1 MTQDSGLKT
10 HKNIQNV
17 LILGSGVMGSQIAA
31 HCVNAGLK
39 VKLLDL
45 KSDDPERPN
54 KTTVENIEKLKKMN
68 PAPLA
73 DPNWAERIT
82 PGNFEDHLQWAA
94 DADWI
99 CEVIVER
106 MDIKKGLMA
115 KLEKVRK
122 AGTIVSSNTS
132 GLPISEISED
142 VSDEFKAHF
151 LGTHFFNPPR
161 YMKLLEIV
169 PTKSTDDAVTEYM
182 TNFCEKILGK
192 GTVICKDTP
201 NFIANRIGVFSM
213 ASMMPWFFDGNF
225 RAEEIDFLTGT
236 LTGYSKAAT
245 FRTADMAGLDVLN
258 HVAENLYPA
267 VPDDERR
274 DVFTLHRKFKMM
286 VENGA
291 HGNKKGHGFYK
302 KVKGEKGIEYH
313 VVDPDTLVYE
323 PQQDV
328 SFEWA
333 DKAKKE
339 FKISGERLKFL
350 VNQEDKAGKFLW
362 EIHCDLLLYS
372 ANRIPEITD
381 SVEAIDRAMQWGFN
395 WELGPFQRWDAIGV
409 EESVKRMEEEG
420 RTVPDSVKKML
431 KSGRSSFYKDE
442 GTVYNLVTGKSDELT
457 PPAKG
462 AITASSLKRNSKEV
476 WGNKNAGLYD
486 MGDGIA
492 LFEFRTKQ
500 QTLGFELVKSVDAAA
515 EIIKEQFDAMVIG
528 HDHENFSYGAN
539 LGEAGHALQSGD
551 FGMIKKAVENFQ
563 RVAVG
568 LRYQP
573 FPVIGAVSGRCFGG
587 GVEFMMHC
595 DKVVAHHEL
604 YCGLVELGVGLI
616 PAGGGTKELLL
627 RAMKRVKEEEDA
639 DPLPYLKD
647 AFKTIGMAKVSDSA
661 QKAKQLGYLRDTD
674 MIVMQRDLL
683 LATAKQQARAMADAG
698 YRPPTEPKIKL
709 LGQTGKSVL
718 DVTVYIMSEAK
729 WASPYDKVLAGKV
742 AEIMTGGD
750 LSEAQEVPESYI
762 LKLEREAILECFK
775 DERTHKRMEH
785 MLKTGKPLRN

>member
-10 HKNIQNV
+10 KKIQNV

-31 HCVNAGLK
+31 HCVNAGLN

-45 KSDDPERPN
+45 KSDDSGRPN
-54 KTTVENIEKLKKMN
+54 KTVEENIRKLTKMN

-73 DPNWAERIT
+73 DPDWADRIV
-82 PGNFEDHLQWAA
+82 PGNFEDNLEWAA
-94 DADWI
+94 NADWI

-106 MDIKKGLMA
+106 MDIKKKMMG
-115 KLEKVRK
+115 KLEKVRNP
-122 AGTIVSSNTS
+122 GTIVSSNTS

-142 VSDEFKAHF
+142 VSNEFKSHF

-161 YMKLLEIV
+161 YMKLLEII
-169 PTKSTDDAVTEYM
+169 PTESTDDAITEYM
-182 TNFCEKILGK
+182 AGFCEKILGK

-213 ASMMPWFFDGNF
+213 ASIMPWFFNGEF

-274 DVFTLHRKFKMM
+274 ELFKVPEGFKEM
-286 VENGA
+286 VEKGA

-302 KVKGEKGIEYH
+302 KVKGEKGNEYH
-313 VVDPDTLVYE
+313 VIDPETFDYE

-328 SFEWA
+328 EFESA

-339 FKISGERLKFL
+339 YKTSGERLKFL
-350 VNQEDKAGKFLW
+350 INQDDKAGKFLW
-362 EIHCDLLLYS
+362 EIHCDLLLYA

-409 EESVKRMEEEG
+409 EESIKRMEDEG
-420 RTVPDSVKKML
+420 RDVPQSVKHML
-431 KSGRSSFYKDE
+431 ESGRKSFYKDD
-442 GTVYNLVTGKSDELT
+442 GTVYNLATGKAEDLT

-462 AITASSLKRNSKEV
+462 AVTAKSLKRNGREV
-476 WGNKNAGLYD
+476 WGNKSAGLYD
-486 MGDGIA
+486 MGNGIA

-500 QTLGFELVKSVDAAA
+500 QTLGFELVQSVDNVAG
-515 EIIKEQFDAMVIG
+515 IVKQQFDAMVIG
-528 HDHENFSYGAN
+528 HDNENFSYGAN
-539 LGEAGHALQSGD
+539 LAEAGQALKSGD
-551 FGMIKKAVENFQ
+551 FGRVREAVENFQ

-568 LRYQP
+568 LRYLP

-595 DKVVAHHEL
+595 DKVVAHHEF

-627 RAMKRVKEEEDA
+627 RALRKVNEDEDA

-647 AFKTIGMAKVSDSA
+647 AFKTIGLAKVSDSA
-661 QKAKQLGYLRDTD
+661 EKAKKLGYLRDTD
-674 MIVMQRDLL
+674 MIVMNRDLV
-683 LATAKQQARAMADAG
+683 LAVAKQQARAMADAG
-698 YRPPTEPKIKL
+698 YRPPAEPKIKL
-709 LGQTGKSVL
+709 MGQTGKSVL
-718 DVTVYIMSEAK
+718 DVTLYIMTEAK

-750 LSEAQEVPESYI
+750 ISEPQEVPESYI
-762 LKLEREAILECFK
+762 LKLERDAILECFQ

>member
-1 MTQDSGLKT
+1 MPSK
-10 HKNIQNV
+10 KFNIQNV

-45 KSDDPERPN
+45 KSDDPKRPN
-54 KTTVENIEKLKKMN
+54 KTAEESIQKLLKMN
-68 PAPLA
+68 PAPLG
-73 DPNWAERIT
+73 DPAWAERIT
-82 PGNFEDHLQWAA
+82 PGNFEDHLEWIA
-94 DADWI
+94 DADWV

-106 MDIKKGLMA
+106 MDIKKKMMA
-115 KLEKVRK
+115 RLEKVRK
-122 AGTIVSSNTS
+122 PGTIVSSNTS
-132 GLPISEISED
+132 GLPISDISED
-142 VSDEFKAHF
+142 VGDEFEPHF

-161 YMKLLEIV
+161 YMKLLEIIH
-169 PTKSTDDAVTEYM
+169 TKSTDDEVTEYM
-182 TNFCEKILGK
+182 TGFCEKILGK
-192 GTVICKDTP
+192 GTVLCKDTP

-213 ASMMPWFFDGNF
+213 AAMMPWFFDGKF

-245 FRTADMAGLDVLN
+245 FRTADMAGLDVIN
-258 HVAENLYPA
+258 HVSENLYPA
-267 VPDDERR
+267 IPDDERR
-274 DVFTLHRKFKMM
+274 EVFKLPEAFKKM
-286 VENGA
+286 VEKGA

-302 KVKGEKGIEYH
+302 KVKGEKGNEYH
-313 VVDPDTLVYE
+313 VVDPETLEYE
-323 PQQDV
+323 PQQDPE
-328 SFEWA
+328 FESVN
-333 DKAKKE
+333 KAKKE
-339 FKISGERLKFL
+339 FKTPGERLKFL
-350 VNQEDKAGKFLW
+350 VNRDDKAGTFLW

-372 ANRIPEITD
+372 ANRIPEITE

-409 EESVKRMEEEG
+409 EESVKRMEKEG
-420 RTVPDSVKKML
+420 RTVPDSIKKML
-431 KSGRSSFYKDE
+431 KSGRSSFYKDD
-442 GTVYNLVTGKSDELT
+442 GTVYNLATGKADKLT
-457 PPAKG
+457 PPARG
-462 AITASSLKRNSKEV
+462 AITAAALKRNGKEV
-476 WGNKNAGLYD
+476 WGNKSAGLYD
-486 MGDGIA
+486 MGDGVA

-500 QTLGFELVKSVDAAA
+500 QTLGFELVKSVDKAA
-515 EIIKEQFDAMVIG
+515 EIVKEQFDAMVIG

-539 LGEAGHALQSGD
+539 LGEAGHALQNGD
-551 FGMIKKAVENFQ
+551 FEMIKDAVESFQ

-595 DKVVAHHEL
+595 DKVVAHHEF

-627 RAMKRVKEEEDA
+627 RAMEKVKEEEDA

-647 AFKTIGMAKVSDSA
+647 AFKTIGMAKVSDGA
-661 QKAKQLGYLRDTD
+661 PKAKKLGYLRDTD
-674 MIVMQRDLL
+674 MIVMHRDLL
-683 LATAKQQARAMADAG
+683 LATAKQQARTMADAG
-698 YRPPTEPKIKL
+698 YRPPAEPKIKL

-718 DVTVYIMSEAK
+718 DVTVYIMTEAK

-750 LSEAQEVPESYI
+750 LSEDQEVPESYV

>member
-10 HKNIQNV
+10 KKIQKV

-45 KSDDPERPN
+45 KSDDPKRPN
-54 KTTVENIEKLKKMN
+54 KTVEESIQKLTKMN
-68 PAPLA
+68 PAPLG
-73 DPNWAERIT
+73 DPDWAERIS
-82 PGNFEDHLQWAA
+82 PGNFEDNLEWIA
-94 DADWI
+94 DTDWV

-106 MDIKKGLMA
+106 MDIKKEMMA
-115 KLEKVRK
+115 KIEKVRK
-122 AGTIVSSNTS
+122 PGTIVSSNTS
-132 GLPISEISED
+132 GLPISQISED
-142 VSDEFKAHF
+142 VSDELKAHF

-161 YMKLLEIV
+161 YMKLLEII
-169 PTKSTDDAVTEYM
+169 PTESTDDSVTEYM
-182 TNFCEKILGK
+182 TRFCEKILGK
-192 GTVICKDTP
+192 GVVLCKDTP

-213 ASMMPWFFDGNF
+213 ASMMPWFFEGKF

-258 HVAENLYPA
+258 HVAKNLYPA

-274 DVFTLHRKFKMM
+274 EIFKVPEGFKKM
-286 VENGA
+286 VEKGA

-302 KVKGEKGIEYH
+302 KVKGEKGNEYQ
-313 VVDPDTLVYE
+313 VVDPDSLEYE
-323 PQQDV
+323 PQQETELE
-328 SFEWA
+328 SA
-333 DKAKKE
+333 AKAKKE
-339 FKISGERLKFL
+339 FKTSGERLKYL
-350 VNQEDKAGKFLW
+350 VNQDDKAGKFLW

-420 RTVPDSVKKML
+420 REVPDSVKQML
-431 KSGRSSFYKDE
+431 KSGRKSFYKDD
-442 GTVYNLVTGKSDELT
+442 GTVYNLATGNAESLT

-462 AITASSLKRNSKEV
+462 AVTVAALKHDGKEV
-476 WGNKNAGLYD
+476 WGNKSAGLYD
-486 MGDGIA
+486 MGDGVA
-492 LFEFRTKQ
+492 LFEFRTKN
-500 QTLGFELVKSVDAAA
+500 QTLGFELVKSVDKAA
-515 EIIKEQFDAMVIG
+515 EIVKEQFDAMVIG
-528 HDHENFSYGAN
+528 HDNENFSYGAN

-551 FGMIKKAVENFQ
+551 FGMINEAVENFQ

-587 GVEFMMHC
+587 GVEFMIHC

-627 RAMKRVKEEEDA
+627 RAMEKVKEEEDA

-647 AFKTIGMAKVSDSA
+647 AFKTIGMAKVSDGA
-661 QKAKQLGYLRDTD
+661 PKAKKLGYLRETD
-674 MIVMQRDLL
+674 MIVMHRDLL
-683 LATAKQQARAMADAG
+683 LATAKQQARAMVYAG
-698 YRPPTEPKIKL
+698 YRPPAEPKIKL

-718 DVTVYIMSEAK
+718 DVTVYIMTEAK

-742 AEIMTGGD
+742 ANIMTGGD
-750 LSEAQEVPESYI
+750 LSEAQEVPESYV
-762 LKLEREAILECFK
+762 LKLECEAILECFQ

>member
-1 MTQDSGLKT
+1 MPTK
-10 HKNIQNV
+10 KFNIQNV

-31 HCVNAGLK
+31 HCINAGLK

-45 KSDDPERPN
+45 KSDDPKRPN
-54 KTTVENIEKLKKMN
+54 KTAEESIQKLTKMN

-73 DPNWAERIT
+73 DPEWAERIT
-82 PGNFEDHLQWAA
+82 PGNFEDHLEWVK
-94 DADWI
+94 DTDWV

-106 MDIKKGLMA
+106 MDTKKDMMA
-115 KLEKVRK
+115 KLEKVRRP
-122 AGTIVSSNTS
+122 GTIVSSNTS
-132 GLPISEISED
+132 GLPISQISED
-142 VSDEFKAHF
+142 VPDEFKAHF

-161 YMKLLEIV
+161 YMKLLEII
-169 PTKSTDDAVTEYM
+169 PTESTDDSVVEYM
-182 TNFCEKILGK
+182 SRFCEKILGK
-192 GTVICKDTP
+192 GVVLCKDTP

-213 ASMMPWFFDGNF
+213 ASMMPWFFDGKF

-236 LTGYSKAAT
+236 LSGYSKAAT

-274 DVFTLHRKFKMM
+274 EAFKLPDEFKKM
-286 VENGA
+286 VEKGA
-291 HGNKKGHGFYK
+291 HGNKKGYGFYK
-302 KVKGEKGIEYH
+302 KVKGDKGNEYH
-313 VVDPDTLVYE
+313 VVDPKTLDYE
-323 PQQDV
+323 PQKDV
-328 SFEWA
+328 TFESA
-333 DKAKKE
+333 GKAKKE
-339 FKISGERLKFL
+339 HKTSGERLKFL
-350 VNQEDKAGKFLW
+350 VNQGDKAGKFLW

-372 ANRIPEITD
+372 ANRIPEITE

-395 WELGPFQRWDAIGV
+395 WELGPFQRWDAIGF
-409 EESVKRMEEEG
+409 EESVKRMEKEG
-420 RTVPDSVKKML
+420 RSVPDSVKQML
-431 KSGRSSFYKDE
+431 KSGRKSFYKDD
-442 GTVYNLVTGKSDELT
+442 GSVYNLATGKVDQLT

-462 AITASSLKRNSKEV
+462 AVTAASLKRDNREV
-476 WGNKNAGLYD
+476 WGNKSAGLYD
-486 MGDGIA
+486 MGDGVA

-500 QTLGFELVKSVDAAA
+500 QTLGFELVTSVDKAA
-515 EIIKEQFDAMVIG
+515 EIVKEEFDALVIG

-539 LGEAGHALQSGD
+539 LGEAGQALQSGD
-551 FGMIKKAVENFQ
+551 FGKIKEAVENFQ
-563 RVAVG
+563 RIAVG

-627 RAMKRVKEEEDA
+627 RAMSKVKEDEDS
-639 DPLPYLKD
+639 DPLPYLKG
-647 AFKTIGMAKVSDSA
+647 AFKTIGMAKVSDGA
-661 QKAKQLGYLRDTD
+661 QKAKKLGHLRDTD
-674 MIVMQRDLL
+674 MIVMHRDLL
-683 LATAKQQARAMADAG
+683 LATAKQQGRAMADAG
-698 YRPPTEPKIKL
+698 YRPPAEPKIKL

-718 DVTVYIMSEAK
+718 DVTVYIMTEAR
-729 WASPYDKVLAGKV
+729 WASPYDKVLADKV

-750 LSEAQEVPESYI
+750 LSEAQKVPESYV

>member
-1 MTQDSGLKT
+1 MTKESRKQTNK
-10 HKNIQNV
+10 IQNV
-17 LILGSGVMGSQIAA
+17 VILGSGVMGSQIAA

-45 KSDDPERPN
+45 KSDDPNRPN
-54 KTTVENIEKLKKMN
+54 KTAEENIQKLTKMN

-73 DPNWAERIT
+73 MPEWSERIS
-82 PGNFEDHLQWAA
+82 PGNFEDHLEWVEE
-94 DADWI
+94 ADWV

-106 MDIKKGLMA
+106 MDIKKEMMA
-115 KLEKVRK
+115 KLEKVRTP
-122 AGTIVSSNTS
+122 GTIVSSNTS

-142 VSDEFKAHF
+142 VSDEFKEHF

-161 YMKLLEIV
+161 YMKLLEII
-169 PTKSTDDAVTEYM
+169 PTESTDDEVVEYM

-192 GTVICKDTP
+192 GTVLCKDTP

-213 ASMMPWFFDGNF
+213 ASIMPWFFNGKF

-274 DVFTLHRKFKMM
+274 EIFKVPDGFKKM
-286 VENGA
+286 VDEGA

-302 KVKGEKGIEYH
+302 KVKGDKGKEYH
-313 VVDPDTLVYE
+313 VVDPDTLDYE

-328 SFEWA
+328 SFKSA
-333 DKAKKE
+333 NKAKKE
-339 FKISGERLKFL
+339 FKTSGERLKYL
-350 VNQEDKAGKFLW
+350 VNRDDEVGEFLW
-362 EIHCDLLLYS
+362 EIHCDLLLYA
-372 ANRIPEITD
+372 ANRIPEITE

-409 EESVKRMEEEG
+409 KESVERMEEEG
-420 RTVPDSVKKML
+420 RTVPDSVKQML
-431 KSGRSSFYKDE
+431 EDGRDSFYKKD
-442 GTVYNLVTGKSDELT
+442 GTVYNLATEEVEKLS

-462 AITASSLKRNSKEV
+462 ALTVSTLKKKANEV
-476 WGNKNAGLYD
+476 WGNKSAGLYD
-486 MGDGIA
+486 MGDGVA

-500 QTLGFELVKSVDAAA
+500 QTLGFELVKSVEYAC
-515 EIIKEQFDAMVIG
+515 EIVEEQFDALVIG
-528 HDHENFSYGAN
+528 HDKENFSYGAN
-539 LGEAGHALQSGD
+539 LGEAGEALKKGD
-551 FGMIKKAVENFQ
+551 FDQITEAVENFQ

-573 FPVIGAVSGRCFGG
+573 FPIVGAVAGRCFGG

-595 DKVVAHHEL
+595 DRVVAHHEL

-627 RAMKRVKEEEDA
+627 RAMNKVQESEDA

-647 AFKTIGMAKVSDSA
+647 AFKTIGLAKVSDSA
-661 QKAKQLGYLRDTD
+661 QKAKELGYLRDSD
-674 MIVMQRDLL
+674 RIVMHRDLL
-683 LATAKQQARAMADAG
+683 LSAAKQEAKSMAQSG
-698 YRPPTEPKIKL
+698 YRPPAEPKIKL

-718 DVTVYIMSEAK
+718 DVTLYIMAEAK

-742 AEIMTGGD
+742 ADIMTAGD
-750 LSEAQEVPESYI
+750 ISEAQEVPESYV

>member
-1 MTQDSGLKT
+1 MPANKF
-10 HKNIQNV
+10 NIQNV

-45 KSDDPERPN
+45 KSDDPKRPN
-54 KTTVENIEKLKKMN
+54 ITAEESIQKLIKMN
-68 PAPLA
+68 PAPLG
-73 DPNWAERIT
+73 DPAWAERIT
-82 PGNFEDHLQWAA
+82 PGNFEDHLEWAT

-106 MDIKKGLMA
+106 MDIKKKMMA
-115 KLEKVRK
+115 RLEKVRK
-122 AGTIVSSNTS
+122 PGTIVSSNTS
-132 GLPISEISED
+132 GLPISDISED
-142 VSDEFKAHF
+142 VSDEFKSHF

-161 YMKLLEIV
+161 YMKLLEII
-169 PTKSTDDAVTEYM
+169 PTKSTDDEVTEYM
-182 TNFCEKILGK
+182 TGFCEKILGK
-192 GTVICKDTP
+192 GTVLCKDTP

-213 ASMMPWFFDGNF
+213 AAMMPWFFDGKY
-225 RAEEIDFLTGT
+225 RGEEIDFLTGT

-245 FRTADMAGLDVLN
+245 FRTADMAGLDVIN
-258 HVAENLYPA
+258 HVSENLYPA
-267 VPDDERR
+267 IPDDERR
-274 DVFTLHRKFKMM
+274 EVFKLPEAFKKM
-286 VENGA
+286 VEIGA

-302 KVKGEKGIEYH
+302 KVKGEKGNEYH
-313 VVDPDTLVYE
+313 VVDPETLEYE
-323 PQQDV
+323 PQQDPE
-328 SFEWA
+328 FESVN
-333 DKAKKE
+333 KAKKE
-339 FKISGERLKFL
+339 FKTPGERLKFL
-350 VNQEDKAGKFLW
+350 VNRDDKAGTFLW

-372 ANRIPEITD
+372 ANRIPEITE

-409 EESVKRMEEEG
+409 EESVKRMEKEG

-431 KSGRSSFYKDE
+431 KSGRSSFYKDD
-442 GTVYNLVTGKSDELT
+442 GTVYNLATGKADKLT
-457 PPAKG
+457 PPARG
-462 AITASSLKRNSKEV
+462 AITAAALKRNGKEV
-476 WGNKNAGLYD
+476 WGNKSAGLYD
-486 MGDGIA
+486 MGDGVA

-500 QTLGFELVKSVDAAA
+500 QTLGFELVKSVDKAA
-515 EIIKEQFDAMVIG
+515 EIVKEQFDAMVIG

-539 LGEAGHALQSGD
+539 LGEAGHALQNGD
-551 FGMIKKAVENFQ
+551 FEMIKDAVESFQ

-595 DKVVAHHEL
+595 DKVVAHHEF

-627 RAMKRVKEEEDA
+627 RAMEKVKEEEDA

-647 AFKTIGMAKVSDSA
+647 AFKTIGMAKVSDGA
-661 QKAKQLGYLRDTD
+661 PKAKKLGYLRDTD
-674 MIVMQRDLL
+674 MIVMHRDLL
-683 LATAKQQARAMADAG
+683 LATARQQARAMADAG
-698 YRPPTEPKIKL
+698 YRPPAEPKIKL

-718 DVTVYIMSEAK
+718 DVTVYIMTEAK

-750 LSEAQEVPESYI
+750 LSEAQEVPESYL
-762 LKLEREAILECFK
+762 LKLEREAILECFQ